1 MGDMTSIIALMSC
14 TVTLSDKLR
23 MIKEVSIKK
32 SKEKAEEGKERQ
44 ENKIYKFSLRVKLS
58 FLGSNINWKGNY
70 SKCVVCDITIVFSPL
85 TFLFSINVLPWET
98 ETERI
103 AIFYNRQEP
112 ILLLSLFFIT
122 CALQKD
128 SQGLSM
134 LHKLS
139 LSWNGSTNHVL
150 KNKED
155 NALVNLVFF
164 YQFET
169 LH

>member
-70 SKCVVCDITIVFSPL
+70 SKCVVCDITIVFSPFWL
-85 TFLFSINVLPWET
+85 CYF
-98 ETERI
+98 
-103 AIFYNRQEP
+103 A
-112 ILLLSLFFIT
+112 
-122 CALQKD
+122 
-128 SQGLSM
+128 
-134 LHKLS
+134 
-139 LSWNGSTNHVL
+139 
-150 KNKED
+150 
-155 NALVNLVFF
+155 
-164 YQFET
+164 
-169 LH
+169 